1 MADPA
6 ARTAPAAPAVPAAPL
21 APAAPFRHSEPVMG
35 TVFSFVLDHPP
46 EPRLRRALDRAV
58 ALLHHLDRL
67 YSPFRADSVVSRMN
81 RGELGRARAP
91 REVVR
96 MLELADRAHSATRGA
111 FDAWATGR
119 LDPCGVVKGW
129 AVEEAYRTLR
139 RAGASRSCVNGGGDV
154 RLGPAAGPGAVRR
167 TGIVDPRRPD
177 RLLAVVE
184 GADCAVATSGPGER
198 GRHITDPR
206 TGEPATGLLSAT
218 VTGPDAV
225 WADVFATASVVL
237 GPAAAHTWIRAH
249 PGYALLT
256 VADDGSVR
264 AGPGFR
270 CAAPDL

>member
-1 MADPA
+1 MADSA
-6 ARTAPAAPAVPAAPL
+6 VRTVPAAPT
-21 APAAPFRHSEPVMG
+21 APVDHTPPFRHSEPVMG
-35 TVFSFVLDHPP
+35 TVFSFALDHPP
-46 EPRLRRALDRAV
+46 EPRVRRALDQAV

-67 YSPFRADSVVSRMN
+67 YSPFRPDSVVSRMN

-91 REVVR
+91 YEAVW

-119 LDPCGVVKGW
+119 LDLCGVVKGW

-139 RAGASRSCVNGGGDV
+139 RAGAPRSCVNGGGDV
-154 RLGPAAGPGAVRR
+154 RLGAAARPGAVRR

-206 TGEPATGLLSAT
+206 TREPATGLLSAT

-237 GPAAAHTWIRAH
+237 GPAAAHAWIHAH
-249 PGYALLT
+249 PGYSLLT
-256 VADDGSVR
+256 VADDGTVR
-264 AGPGFR
+264 AGPDFPR
-270 CAAPDL
+270 IAADL